1 MSALRSGCEGV
12 GQRVTFLLGDNTKGD
27 FKLKPVFIYQ
37 SENPSTLKSHKKGI
51 LTSHS
56 LGIQIK
62 DGWVTV
68 SLFQNL
74 FRLYFCPE
82 VAKIIFK
89 AQLLLLDIALGHP
102 DSPGGLE

>member
-12 GQRVTFLLGDNTKGD
+12 GQRVTFLLRDNTKGD